1 MASDSDN
8 LDSKSAPKVTAIPV
22 VILGTMTH
30 DPHSLQLAN
39 FLNQMSASGQIEVY
53 YFPQSDLSA
62 PLNIPLTDS
71 QVRVQHP
78 LRVPEDISTVDIG
91 QHSTQK
97 QYYEKVAEILK
108 GQGKEAYTIMYPQ
121 LERYVPA
128 VTRHIRGNYDDYG
141 YEQEPNSSVTTTA
154 HPDYGMQSFLN
165 YESFLEMFGAANM
178 STIVALQPAA
188 ISAESCDRVKLR
200 AELFKNIR
208 VSGTNAAFGDQYYDG
223 MVDFIS
229 KRGVKAS
236 QVKKDTIVKA
246 TGVPFDLQ
254 TSTDRLRAVVEKTLT
269 RLVNAPSLV
278 EDARVVAQ
286 KIIDDANKLAKEEL
300 DKSRDLVKSEKAKFE
315 AKIAGDLEQAAEK
328 AKEIIEVALAQS
340 EDITAAA
347 LELANMSGEFHEIL
361 APIVASS
368 LAHQRSIEA
377 DEINRRLDG
386 KKQQRSEVKNLC
398 DIFSKHIDDVGEYE
412 LSGWGKFCNSVS
424 HREKLISW
432 NLSIDALNFR
442 NDLLSDIDELRR
454 KLNDT
459 LLENEIMT
467 LEEAVT
473 VAAVDFYIRKLTDSK
488 AGKSVFEYEDYEVR
502 EAFEWHFDQEEIQ
515 NAMLVA
521 FTAHAEKF
529 GLTSDLPFLTACNL
543 KLDGDI
549 AEQLTQALQVSPM
562 QQAKEE
568 LEGMSGFGVISSDLD
583 ELVSEIEVRVSKRSR
598 SYNTDISKSAELNG
612 GALADTL
619 REVEMAAANV
629 NRSTVVTQQTAN
641 VTQSAGFGQLAQR

>member
-1 MASDSDN
+1 MANDSDN
-8 LDSKSAPKVTAIPV
+8 LDSKSAPKATAIPV

-78 LRVPEDISTVDIG
+78 LRVPEDITTVDIG
-91 QHSTQK
+91 EHTTQK

-108 GQGKEAYTIMYPQ
+108 GKGKEAYTIMYPQ
-121 LERYVPA
+121 LERYAPA
-128 VTRHIRGNYDDYG
+128 VMRRIKGSYDDYG

-154 HPDYGMQSFLN
+154 HPDYGMQSFIN
-165 YESFLEMFGAANM
+165 YETYLEMFGAANM

-208 VSGTNAAFGDQYYDG
+208 VAGTNAAFGDQYYDG
-223 MVDFIS
+223 MVEFFS
-229 KRGVKAS
+229 KRGTKAS
-236 QVKKDTIVKA
+236 QVKKDTVVKS
-246 TGVPFDLQ
+246 TGVPFELQ
-254 TSTDRLRAVVEKTLT
+254 TSTDRLKATVEKTLT

-286 KIIDDANKLAKEEL
+286 KIIDDANRLAKEEL

-315 AKIAGDLEQAAEK
+315 AKIAGDLEQAADK

-368 LAHQRSIEA
+368 LANQKRFE
-377 DEINRRLDG
+377 DEEVSKRLED
-386 KKQQRSEVKNLC
+386 KKLQRSEVKKLC
-398 DIFSKHIDDVGEYE
+398 NMFSKNIKEVDEYE
-412 LSGWGKFCNSVS
+412 LTGWGKFSNSAS
-424 HREKLISW
+424 HREKLTNW
-432 NLSIDALNFR
+432 NQSINALNFR
-442 NDLLSDIDELRR
+442 NEQISDINELRR
-454 KLNDT
+454 KLDDT

-467 LEEAVT
+467 LEEAVA
-473 VAAVDFYIRKLTDSK
+473 VAAIDFYIRKLAESK
-488 AGKSVFEYEDYEVR
+488 AGKSVLEHLDYDVR
-502 EAFEWHFDQEEIQ
+502 ETFEWHFDAEEVQ
-515 NAMLVA
+515 NAILIA

-529 GLTSDLPFLTACNL
+529 GLSSDLPFLNACNL

-549 AEQLTQALQVSPM
+549 AEQLTQALQISPL
-562 QQAKEE
+562 QQAQEE
-568 LEGMSGFGVISSDLD
+568 LAGMSSYGKVSSDLD
-583 ELVSEIEVRVSKRSR
+583 DVVSEIEVRVSKKQQTF
-598 SYNTDISKSAELNG
+598 NTDVSSHEESNG
-612 GALADTL
+612 ESLVSVL
-619 REVEMAAANV
+619 REVEMAASAN
-629 NRSTVVTQQTAN
+629 RQ
-641 VTQSAGFGQLAQR
+641 GQVAQR